1 MIFPGYNAKVALAL
15 SRENIQ
21 SRFISEL
28 KGKSYLADTPDNTIQ
43 GFVVNN
49 MCELNMGLFSRE
61 DPGIAFKDNHLW
73 LFIDNNSFLE
83 SNESIV
89 SISIP

>member
-21 SRFISEL
+21 SRFIGEL
-28 KGKSYLADTPDNTIQ
+28 KGKSYFTDTPDNTIQ

-49 MCELNMGLFSRE
+49 MCELNMRMFSQE
-61 DPGIAFKDNHLW
+61 DPGIIFKDNHLW
-73 LFIDNNSFLE
+73 LFIDHNSILE
-83 SNESIV
+83 TNESIV
-89 SISIP
+89 SI